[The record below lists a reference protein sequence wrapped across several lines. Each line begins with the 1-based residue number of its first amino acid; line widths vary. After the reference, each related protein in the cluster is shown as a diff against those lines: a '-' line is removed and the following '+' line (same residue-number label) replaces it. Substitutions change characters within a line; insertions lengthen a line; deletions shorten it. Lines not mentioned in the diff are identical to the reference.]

1 MAPTTARTTLSTPT
15 RTPVKAPAT
24 PTTES
29 PGTWRH
35 PRIQEITRRRQEST
49 FTDKN
54 VYRISWN
61 SGIALILFI
70 LHTVFSWF
78 FVNLVPR
85 YVKPQ
90 HNTTITRTIEPANHV
105 QRSLSRYEPALLGLL
120 LILPIINILKNTIPL
135 FKGKDNLADIP
146 LTPSQRKLLGLPPSG
161 APPTPGSVFS
171 TPPRYARTP
180 SAQGSA
186 VSRRSF
192 SSSPVLTR
200 SPSNQGSPTP
210 ASNGSG
216 LASPTPNM
224 LLQKAMLGARRSSL
238 GSMGS
243 PSPLRGSVLAGAS
256 IFSSS
261 PESPSPSPAGKQ
273 SSVGLSNKWRYN
285 KGMRPKGFRDLD
297 PQSTFS

>member
-1 MAPTTARTTLSTPT
+1 MAPTMAQTALSTPT
-15 RTPVKAPAT
+15 KTPVKAPAT
-24 PTTES
+24 PITES

-35 PRIQEITRRRQEST
+35 PRIQEISRRRREST

-54 VYRISWN
+54 LYRLTWN
-61 SGIALILFI
+61 SGAVVTLFFLRFVFGLSPIKSFVPRPLLGYEPILFYLIL
-70 LHTVFSWF
+70 L
-78 FVNLVPR
+78 L
-85 YVKPQ
+85 
-90 HNTTITRTIEPANHV
+90 PAYNIAIN
-105 QRSLSRYEPALLGLL
+105 SMP
-120 LILPIINILKNTIPL
+120 LIR
-135 FKGKDNLADIP
+135 GRDNLADIP
-146 LTPSQRKLLGLPPSG
+146 LTPGQRKLLGLPPSG

-210 ASNGSG
+210 VGNGSG
-216 LASPTPNM
+216 LASPSPHI

-243 PSPLRGSVLAGAS
+243 PSPLRSGVLSGAS
-256 IFSSS
+256 IFGSS

>member
-1 MAPTTARTTLSTPT
+1 MAPTTAQTALSTPT

-35 PRIQEITRRRQEST
+35 PRIQEITRRRQKST

-54 VYRISWN
+54 LSHISWN
-61 SGIALILFI
+61 SLIVVVLFVLRLLFTLSSIKRLVARPLSGYENTLFYLLLVLPVYNIAINSMPLMKGRD
-70 LHTVFSWF
+70 
-78 FVNLVPR
+78 NLV
-85 YVKPQ
+85 
-90 HNTTITRTIEPANHV
+90 
-105 QRSLSRYEPALLGLL
+105 
-120 LILPIINILKNTIPL
+120 
-135 FKGKDNLADIP
+135 DIP
-146 LTPSQRKLLGLPPSG
+146 LTPGQRKLLGLPPSG
-161 APPTPGSVFS
+161 TPPTPGSTFS

-192 SSSPVLTR
+192 SSSPILTR

-210 ASNGSG
+210 AGNGSG
-216 LASPTPNM
+216 LASPTPNI

-243 PSPLRGSVLAGAS
+243 PSPLRGSVLGSAS

-261 PESPSPSPAGKQ
+261 PESPSPSPVGKQ

-285 KGMRPKGFRDLD
+285 KGMRPKGFRDLE
-297 PQSTFS
+297 PQSTFT

>member
-78 FVNLVPR
+78 FVNLVP
-85 YVKPQ
+85 
-90 HNTTITRTIEPANHV
+90 
-105 QRSLSRYEPALLGLL
+105 RSLSRYEPALLGLL

>member
-1 MAPTTARTTLSTPT
+1 MAPTTAQTALSTPT
-15 RTPVKAPAT
+15 KTPVKAPAT

-35 PRIQEITRRRQEST
+35 PRIQEITSRQRQST

-54 VYRISWN
+54 IYHIAWN
-61 SGIALILFI
+61 LVVVAGVFI
-70 LHTVFSWF
+70 LHFILSLSPIKRF
-78 FVNLVPR
+78 VPR
-85 YVKPQ
+85 VVS
-90 HNTTITRTIEPANHV
+90 E
-105 QRSLSRYEPALLGLL
+105 YEPFLFW
-120 LILPIINILKNTIPL
+120 IPL
-135 FKGKDNLADIP
+135 LAAPAWNIVANALPLMRARDTLSDIP
-146 LTPSQRKLLGLPPSG
+146 LTPGQRELLGLPPSG
-161 APPTPGSVFS
+161 VPPTPGSAFS

-200 SPSNQGSPTP
+200 SSSNQESPTP
-210 ASNGSG
+210 AANGSG
-216 LASPTPNM
+216 LASPSPHI

-261 PESPSPSPAGKQ
+261 PESPSPSPVSKQ

-297 PQSTFS
+297 PQSAFT